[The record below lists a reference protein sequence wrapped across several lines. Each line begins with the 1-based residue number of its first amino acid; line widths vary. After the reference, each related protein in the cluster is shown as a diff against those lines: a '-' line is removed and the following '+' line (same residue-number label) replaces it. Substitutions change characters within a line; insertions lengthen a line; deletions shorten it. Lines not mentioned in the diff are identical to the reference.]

1 MNIIK
6 KTLVIA
12 LSMAGLSTVPASIA
26 RADEWNKLT
35 YLTFSSDV
43 AIPGR
48 VLTAGTYAFRLS
60 DSQSDRH
67 VVQIFNQTGT
77 QLIATLLTI
86 ADYRLSPTDDTV
98 ITLGESA
105 GNAPRPV
112 TQWFYPG
119 DTDGQRFIYPN
130 SSSATP

>member
-1 MNIIK
+1 MNIK
-6 KTLVIA
+6 RTVLVA
-12 LSMAGLSTVPASIA
+12 LSIAVISAVTASVA
-26 RADEWNKLT
+26 RADEWDKLT
-35 YLTFSSDV
+35 YLTFSRDV

-67 VVQIFNQTGT
+67 VVQIFNQTGR

-86 ADYRLSPTDDTV
+86 PDYRLSPTDDTV

-112 TQWFYPG
+112 TRWFYPG
-119 DTDGQRFIYPN
+119 DTDGQRFIYP
-130 SSSATP
+130 SSSAAMP

>member
-1 MNIIK
+1 MNIK
-6 KTLVIA
+6 KTVVIA
-12 LSMAGLSTVPASIA
+12 LSMAVLSAVPASIA

-35 YLTFSSDV
+35 YLTFSRDV

-67 VVQIFNQTGT
+67 VVQIFNQTFT

-98 ITLGESA
+98 ITLGEPA
-105 GNAPRPV
+105 GDAPRPV
-112 TQWFYPG
+112 TRWFYPG
-119 DTDGQRFIYPN
+119 DADGQRFIYP
-130 SSSATP
+130 SSSAPMP

>member
-1 MNIIK
+1 MNIK
-6 KTLVIA
+6 RTVGIA
-12 LSMAGLSTVPASIA
+12 LSMAVLIAVPASIA
-26 RADEWNKLT
+26 KADEWNKLT
-35 YLTFSSDV
+35 YLTFSTDV

-67 VVQIFNQTGT
+67 IVQIFNQTGT
-77 QLIATLLTI
+77 QLITTLLTV
-86 ADYRLSPTDDTV
+86 ADYRLSPTDDAV
-98 ITLGESA
+98 ITLGDST

-112 TQWFYPG
+112 TQWFYAG

-130 SSSATP
+130 SSPATR

>member
-1 MNIIK
+1 MNLK
-6 KTLVIA
+6 KTVVIA
-12 LSMAGLSTVPASIA
+12 LSMAVLSAVPASIA

-35 YLTFSSDV
+35 YLTFSRDV
-43 AIPGR
+43 AIPGG

-67 VVQIFNQTGT
+67 IVQIFNQTGT

-86 ADYRLSPTDDTV
+86 ADYRLSPTDDSV

-119 DTDGQRFIYPN
+119 DPDGQRFIYPN